1 MVVGRV
7 VTWGAFRIRDKHDDD
22 HTPHGMKE
30 RALLALLTLSPGQ
43 RRRRLMLQDML
54 WGKSTLKAGQ
64 VSLRQA
70 LSNIRRDLGPLRDS
84 LKSDRDAIW
93 LDPPFLIPEA
103 EALPASE
110 FLADLDVPDEEFENW
125 LRDRRQA
132 VAEPED
138 ARQASLRARPS
149 AALPVV
155 GIVPVAP
162 SSDQGQFLSHMLAQ
176 QLADLVAGIAAC
188 KPVMLAFPENGAA
201 HCTFVIEVQSGLNE
215 WLVLVRLLGDPVQQY
230 LWSNRLRVG
239 RNLVRIWDEP
249 EFAGLL
255 NKAVAALSDQ
265 LALRGPEGD
274 IARIQRAIRR
284 IYNYEKPGLETAIG
298 LLQASRNGTAMGLAL
313 AWQAFAELTAV
324 LEFRTDAA
332 KKAASAIVLADEAVR
347 LSPQDP
353 TVLALAAQT
362 QLKFTKD
369 FDYSHH
375 LALRAVDVGEENPYA
390 LDALSQSQMVRGE
403 LSLSHRTAEQARLVA
418 TGLANS
424 FSWDLQAA
432 FGALC
437 MGQLAEALDLV
448 RQCHQK
454 MPAYRPALRYLIA
467 LNALRGNEA
476 DAKRYS
482 QRLARLEPG
491 FTPLSLLDAAY
502 PMETLRSL
510 GLDAGLKDR
519 IG

>member
-1 MVVGRV
+1 MDVGRV
-7 VTWGAFRIRDKHDDD
+7 VTWGAFRIRDQHDGDY
-22 HTPHGMKE
+22 TPHGMKE
-30 RALLALLTLSPGQ
+30 RALMAMLALSPGQ

-93 LDPPFLIPEA
+93 LDPPFLIA
-103 EALPASE
+103 EDQALPASE
-110 FLADLDVPDEEFENW
+110 FLADLDVPDEEFESW
-125 LRDRRQA
+125 LRDQRQA
-132 VAEPED
+132 VTEPENVG
-138 ARQASLRARPS
+138 QKSPPPRPS

-155 GIVPVAP
+155 GIVPVAAQF
-162 SSDQGQFLSHMLAQ
+162 DDCQFLCHMLAQ

-188 KPVMLAFPENGAA
+188 KPAILLLPEDGAA
-201 HCTFVIEVQSGLNE
+201 SYTFVVEVQSGQDE
-215 WLVLVRLLGDPVQQY
+215 WLILVRLLGDPVRQY
-230 LWSNRLRVG
+230 LWSNRLRVE
-239 RNLVRIWDEP
+239 RNLGRIWDAP

-255 NKAVAALSDQ
+255 NKAVAALNDQ
-265 LALRGPEGD
+265 LSLRGPEGD

-284 IYNYEKPGLETAIG
+284 IYNYDKSGLETAIG
-298 LLQASRNGTAMGLAL
+298 LLRASTNGSAMGLAL
-313 AWQAFAELTAV
+313 AWQAFAQLTSV

-332 KKAASAIVLADEAVR
+332 RRAASAIDLADEAVR

-375 LALRAVDVGEENPYA
+375 LALRAVEAGPENPYA
-390 LDALSQSQMVRGE
+390 LDALSQSQMMRGE
-403 LSLSHRTAEQARLVA
+403 LSLSQRTAERARLVA

-424 FSWDLQAA
+424 FSWDMQAA

-437 MGQLAEALDLV
+437 MGRSPEALDLL
-448 RQCHQK
+448 RQCHLK

-467 LNALRGNEA
+467 LSALCGNDA
-476 DAKRYS
+476 DAQRYS
-482 QRLARLEPG
+482 QRLARLEPC